1 MFSETLL
8 QCTIITIYMLN
19 ISSAKAHCADLP
31 NVSYIV
37 QASTQ
42 LEGRAEAVS
51 RVCSSIEQSLI
62 LLGMCPHYGF
72 YTYMCAGSSQFEN
85 KLAL

>member
-1 MFSETLL
+1 MYYHYNIHVNVQSNIKFVPLYTYY
-8 QCTIITIYMLN
+8 IH

-62 LLGMCPHYGF
+62 LLGMWI
-72 YTYMCAGSSQFEN
+72 
-85 KLAL
+85 L